1 MTKTTRGRSLL
12 MVAVAGC
19 TVLWAS
25 IAIGGAVNEGY
36 SHLRDYVSA
45 LSGRGSSAA
54 FVGMLGLIGFSSAH
68 AAAGLSYRGISRF
81 AMAAW
86 LAAAFA
92 GVVVALARI
101 SCPDGAAMCSVGDD
115 GPSDALD
122 TLHGIGVVAYELCF
136 LAGATATAVTLARA
150 SRTSK
155 PQARGVAAALVAL
168 AVASAV
174 TIVSTPESSPG
185 GMQRLWLAIN
195 TSGVLLATYSGCRLL
210 RRGSTP

>member
-1 MTKTTRGRSLL
+1 

-19 TVLWAS
+19 TMLWTS

-54 FVGMLGLIGFSSAH
+54 FVGMLGLIGFSSAS
-68 AAAGLSYRGISRF
+68 AAAGLSFRGISRF
-81 AMAAW
+81 TMAAW

-101 SCPDGAAMCSVGDD
+101 SCPEGAAMCSVGDD

-122 TLHGIGVVAYELCF
+122 TLHGIAVVAYELCF

-150 SRTSK
+150 SHAK
-155 PQARGVAAALVAL
+155 PRERGIAVGLVSL
-168 AVASAV
+168 AVASAL
-174 TIVSTPESSPG
+174 TIVSTPESTPG
-185 GMQRLWLAIN
+185 GMQRVWLAIN
-195 TSGVLLATYSGCRLL
+195 TSGVLLAAYSGCRLL